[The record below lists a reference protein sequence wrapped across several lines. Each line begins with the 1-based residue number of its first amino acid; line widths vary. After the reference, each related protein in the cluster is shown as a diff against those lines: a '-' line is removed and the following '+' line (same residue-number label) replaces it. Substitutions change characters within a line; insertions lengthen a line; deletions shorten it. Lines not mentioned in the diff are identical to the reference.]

1 MNTIIAFLLIVLIVL
16 IYFIPALQA
25 YQTKHRQKE
34 AILILNLFLGWTTIG
49 WVIALFWAYIKD
61 RKD

>member
-1 MNTIIAFLLIVLIVL
+1 MDILMSILLIILVVL

-25 YQTKHRQKE
+25 YQTNHRQKV

-49 WVIALFWAYIKD
+49 WVIALVWAYIKE
-61 RKD
+61 KEE